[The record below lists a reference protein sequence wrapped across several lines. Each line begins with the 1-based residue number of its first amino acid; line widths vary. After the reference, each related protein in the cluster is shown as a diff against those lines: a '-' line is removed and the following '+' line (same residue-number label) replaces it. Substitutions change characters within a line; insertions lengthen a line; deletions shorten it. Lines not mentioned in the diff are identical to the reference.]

1 MRIGFGWDSHEF
13 RSGVPLKIGGVLL
26 PHHQGL
32 AGHSDGDVLL
42 HALTDALLGAVA
54 AGDIGGFFPPSDPQ
68 WKGADSAVF
77 VEEALRQVRHAGYTV
92 ANVDSTLIL
101 AAPKIGPHAKEIQAR
116 VASLLG
122 IKPDHVGVKAKTP
135 ELWHPDTGVIEDAPS
150 YELTADGRTRLPLTL
165 EPNGS
170 VFVLFRRPGEGK
182 TAVPPSFETKPTLP
196 VNGPWTVTFTPGWG
210 APAQAT
216 FAKLLSW
223 SDHSDPGIRYYSGTA
238 RYSTTLDLSAV
249 RDWTLDLGDVREI
262 AEVRLNGHSLGIL
275 WKQPFAVK
283 LPSSAVRPGANLL
296 EIDVVN
302 LWPNRLIGDQNS
314 PPEKRFT
321 RTNITKFTATS
332 PLMPSGLLGPVVLR

>member
-135 ELWHPDTGVIEDAPS
+135 EGMGTDRAAIAHVAVLLIKA
-150 YELTADGRTRLPLTL
+150 LGRKPKRT
-165 EPNGS
+165 
-170 VFVLFRRPGEGK
+170 VRRRSQK
-182 TAVPPSFETKPTLP
+182 
-196 VNGPWTVTFTPGWG
+196 
-210 APAQAT
+210 
-216 FAKLLSW
+216 
-223 SDHSDPGIRYYSGTA
+223 
-238 RYSTTLDLSAV
+238 
-249 RDWTLDLGDVREI
+249 
-262 AEVRLNGHSLGIL
+262 
-275 WKQPFAVK
+275 
-283 LPSSAVRPGANLL
+283 SS
-296 EIDVVN
+296 
-302 LWPNRLIGDQNS
+302 
-314 PPEKRFT
+314 
-321 RTNITKFTATS
+321 
-332 PLMPSGLLGPVVLR
+332 